1 MLPPPPQ
8 EPYSTLKPL
17 LIPNYITTL
26 HFGTSWQFHDD
37 SNLDMDAVLMTFNKR
52 GVHLETI
59 EGLGR
64 TASMCGGIQHFGDSV
79 TGVENGDAET
89 IAVTLAKLDP
99 RTACIVL
106 VALLPRGTFLTAG
119 VDSIRSRVLAGV
131 VAGDED
137 GDGLDDDTQRA
148 REFHL
153 GDEMMAMKRDISAPP
168 PLSRSSFSLAS
179 SRNSSKN
186 ASPVGSPRSTLS
198 RTNSANNLYVT
209 DDRENNMMVLNR
221 MYRNPQDKHRWLCDE
236 LGLVNLNQS
245 IRQAVPLTQYALID
259 LYPKIKIPG
268 RKMGI
273 NTVKDLMNKMDVKV
287 INKLEREF
295 VTNTKGGLSV
305 HEFIA
310 CMLKH
315 VVSTNHEK
323 EEKKATT

>member
-1 MLPPPPQ
+1 
-8 EPYSTLKPL
+8 
-17 LIPNYITTL
+17 
-26 HFGTSWQFHDD
+26 
-37 SNLDMDAVLMTFNKR
+37 
-52 GVHLETI
+52 
-59 EGLGR
+59 
-64 TASMCGGIQHFGDSV
+64 
-79 TGVENGDAET
+79 
-89 IAVTLAKLDP
+89 
-99 RTACIVL
+99 
-106 VALLPRGTFLTAG
+106 
-119 VDSIRSRVLAGV
+119 
-131 VAGDED
+131 
-137 GDGLDDDTQRA
+137 
-148 REFHL
+148 
-153 GDEMMAMKRDISAPP
+153 
-168 PLSRSSFSLAS
+168 
-179 SRNSSKN
+179 
-186 ASPVGSPRSTLS
+186 
-198 RTNSANNLYVT
+198 
-209 DDRENNMMVLNR
+209 MVLNR